1 MKIKLSFTL
10 FLLFALAICFSAS
23 SKAQPGSIP
32 PGEGTSTAIHP
43 DSIQD
48 GNMYGY
54 YMDMD
59 AAGVAG
65 GALIG
70 KVQIAG
76 DPLIWD
82 PTPIHVTCAGKV
94 AYTTFAGSKGN
105 FVIRAVNSNGALST
119 EGDAKR
125 QMETHFEGCSVSADL
140 TGFTSTSITLQN
152 RNFRDTPNIG
162 IITLKRAENAKGT
175 AVSSSTEDVSP
186 KAVKLFEKA
195 RSDWEA
201 QSQDHVEGELQEAV
215 AIDPKF
221 AEAWY
226 ELGRQEQ
233 VAKPD
238 QAREDY
244 ARALAVDPQFIL
256 PYEQIMVLDSAE
268 GKWKNALSDGAHALA
283 LDPRG
288 TPQVW
293 YAYAEGILK
302 AYAAGALPATKLK
315 VAEISAHNSLALDP
329 QHNLPAEQLLALIL
343 AQEKN
348 YEAAIDHLRNC
359 LTYLPKGS
367 SMDQVKQ
374 QIAQLEQM
382 KAGATN

>member
-1 MKIKLSFTL
+1 MKIRFAVISFL
-10 FLLFALAICFSAS
+10 FLALVVWLPAVSSAQ
-23 SKAQPGSIP
+23 AGIIP
-32 PGEGTSTAIHP
+32 PGAGTSTAIHP

-94 AYTTFAGSKGN
+94 AYTTYAGGKGN
-105 FVIRAVNSNGALST
+105 FVIRAVNANGALST

-125 QMETHFEGCSVSADL
+125 QMETHFEGCTVSADL
-140 TGFTSTSITLQN
+140 TGFTSTDITLQN
-152 RNFRDTPNIG
+152 RNFRDTPDIG
-162 IITLKRAENAKGT
+162 TITLKRIENAKGT

-195 RSDWEA
+195 RNEWAS
-201 QSQDHVEGELQEAV
+201 QSPDHVEADLQEAV
-215 AIDPKF
+215 AVDPKF

-226 ELGRQEQ
+226 ELGKQEQ
-233 VAKPD
+233 VSKPD

-244 ARALAVDPQFIL
+244 AKSLAIDPQFVL
-256 PYEQIMVLDSAE
+256 PYEQLMVLDSAE
-268 GKWKNALSDGAHALA
+268 GKWKNALEDGAHALT
-283 LDPRG
+283 LNPHG

-302 AYAAGALPATKLK
+302 AYAAGALPAAKLK

-329 QHNLPAEQLLALIL
+329 QHTLPAEQLLALIL
-343 AQEKN
+343 TQEKN
-348 YEAAIDHLRNC
+348 YDAAIDHLRNC

-367 SMDQVKQ
+367 SLDQVKQ
-374 QIAQLEQM
+374 QIAQVEKM
-382 KAGATN
+382 KTGAPN